1 MEKFSTLTSV
11 AAPFP
16 QKNVDTDLIIRIE
29 RCKGTPREEIGN
41 YAFEMARFR
50 PDGSENPDFVLNR
63 PQYRG
68 AKILVCGEFFGTG
81 SSREMAV
88 WALAGMGIRCLIAPS
103 YGQIFY
109 GNCFQNGLLPIV
121 LSSAAVND
129 LMREAEQGRP
139 FEIDL
144 ENQTVNGAI
153 RFDITPRRK
162 KMLLEGLDEIGLTLA
177 SDLNKE
183 VIKKYDVVFPMLAGV
198 GDTAARAAFAP
209 FTASARDALIRTMS
223 RPSCSA

>member
-1 MEKFSTLTSV
+1 MERFSLLTSV

-16 QKNVDTDLIIRIE
+16 QKNVDTDAIIRIE
-29 RCKGTPREEIGN
+29 RCTGTPREEIGK

-50 PDGSENPDFVLNR
+50 KDGSENPDFVLNQPR
-63 PQYRG
+63 YRG
-68 AKILVCGEFFGTG
+68 AQILVCGEFFGTG

-121 LSSAAVND
+121 LSLSEVNE
-129 LMREAEQGRP
+129 LLKEAEGGTP

-144 ENQTVNGAI
+144 ERQTVNRKV

-162 KMLLEGLDEIGLTLA
+162 KMLLEGLDELGLTLA
-177 SDLNKE
+177 LEPK
-183 VIKKYDVVFPMLAGV
+183 I
-198 GDTAARAAFAP
+198 AAFVA
-209 FTASARDALIRTMS
+209 ADRAR
-223 RPSCSA
+223 RPWVYPPT

>member
-1 MEKFSTLTSV
+1 LQKFETLTSV

-16 QKNVDTDLIIRIE
+16 QRNVDTDLIIRIE

-50 PDGSENPDFVLNR
+50 ADGTENPEFVLNQ
-63 PQYRG
+63 PKYRG

-109 GNCFQNGLLPIV
+109 GNCFQNGLLPVV
-121 LSSAAVND
+121 LPPQEVD
-129 LMREAEQGRP
+129 TLMKEAENGKK

-144 ENQTVNGAI
+144 EKQLINDKI
-153 RFDITPRRK
+153 RFDISQRRK

-177 SDLNKE
+177 LEPK
-183 VIKKYDVVFPMLAGV
+183 I
-198 GDTAARAAFAP
+198 AAFEA
-209 FTASARDALIRTMS
+209 ADRKR
-223 RPSCSA
+223 RPWIYPT

>member
-1 MEKFSTLTSV
+1 LNKFETLKSV

-29 RCKGTPREEIGN
+29 RCTGTPKEEIGR
-41 YAFEMARFR
+41 YAFEMARLR
-50 PDGSENPDFVLNR
+50 ADGSENPEFVLNQPR
-63 PQYRG
+63 YRG

-121 LSSAAVND
+121 LSSSVVND
-129 LMREAEQGRP
+129 LMREAEQGKS

-144 ENQTVNGAI
+144 ENQTVNGKI
-153 RFDITPRRK
+153 RFDVTPRRK
-162 KMLLEGLDEIGLTLA
+162 KMLLEGLDELGLTLA
-177 SDLNKE
+177 LEPK
-183 VIKKYDVVFPMLAGV
+183 I
-198 GDTAARAAFAP
+198 AAFEA
-209 FTASARDALIRTMS
+209 ADRAR
-223 RPSCSA
+223 RPWIYPA

>member
-1 MEKFSTLTSV
+1 MERFSILRGI

-16 QKNVDTDLIIRIE
+16 RKNVDTDYIIRIE
-29 RCKGTPREEIGN
+29 RCTGTRREEIGK

-50 PDGSENPDFVLNR
+50 PDGGENPEFVLNQPR
-63 PQYRG
+63 YRE

-88 WALAGMGIRCLIAPS
+88 WALAGMGIRCFIAPS

-121 LSSAAVND
+121 LSSSLVGE
-129 LMREAEQGRP
+129 LMREAESGKT

-144 ENQTVNGAI
+144 EKQLINGSI
-153 RFDITPRRK
+153 RFDISPRRK
-162 KMLLEGLDEIGLTLA
+162 KMLLEGLDELGLTLA
-177 SDLNKE
+177 LEPK
-183 VIKKYDVVFPMLAGV
+183 I
-198 GDTAARAAFAP
+198 AAFE
-209 FTASARDALIRTMS
+209 TADRRR
-223 RPSCSA
+223 RPWIYPA